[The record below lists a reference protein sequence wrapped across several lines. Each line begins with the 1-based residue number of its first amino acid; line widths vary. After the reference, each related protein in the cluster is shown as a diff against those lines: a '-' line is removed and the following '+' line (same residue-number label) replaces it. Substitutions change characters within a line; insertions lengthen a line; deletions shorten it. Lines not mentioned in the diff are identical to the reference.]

1 MIKRRSRSLKTK
13 LRFYIG
19 ETDKYRTSSVLA
31 EVLAEGIDYISSLCE
46 AFQNFYTSF
55 ENRIEALDRR
65 IAALSKKYGNT
76 AGRTSRY
83 VCATPNCFQRLLKE
97 MPYTGSSITIDKE
110 LAEEIY
116 NKVRNYSMLKD
127 KPENGGYFEQIFD
140 NGIIGYFKK
149 SLMEIYGSTVNM
161 DVLTALEKEAKYEKN
176 EYDATR
182 IEQYVKKVIAE
193 TRNLS
198 NPFIER
204 PLGEQKAPIA
214 ACTYSKELDPKD
226 DSPRSM
232 LIAKELGNYGGT
244 PDEDIPLN
252 MIMFYQSIYGLRA
265 NKLSKFSPGCAA
277 GGAFRW

>member
-1 MIKRRSRSLKTK
+1 MVVTLNRSL
-13 LRFYIG
+13 I
-19 ETDKYRTSSVLA
+19 
-31 EVLAEGIDYISSLCE
+31 
-46 AFQNFYTSF
+46 
-55 ENRIEALDRR
+55 
-65 IAALSKKYGNT
+65 
-76 AGRTSRY
+76 
-83 VCATPNCFQRLLKE
+83 
-97 MPYTGSSITIDKE
+97 ME
-110 LAEEIY
+110 L
-116 NKVRNYSMLKD
+116 
-127 KPENGGYFEQIFD
+127 F
-140 NGIIGYFKK
+140 GYFKK

-232 LIAKELGNYGGT
+232 LIAKELG
-244 PDEDIPLN
+244 
-252 MIMFYQSIYGLRA
+252 IMAEHRMRI
-265 NKLSKFSPGCAA
+265 
-277 GGAFRW
+277 FR

>member
-1 MIKRRSRSLKTK
+1 MCDTELLPETVKRDAL
-13 LRFYIG
+13 
-19 ETDKYRTSSVLA
+19 YRK
-31 EVLAEGIDYISSLCE
+31 
-46 AFQNFYTSF
+46 
-55 ENRIEALDRR
+55 R
-65 IAALSKKYGNT
+65 
-76 AGRTSRY
+76 
-83 VCATPNCFQRLLKE
+83 
-97 MPYTGSSITIDKE
+97 ITIDKE

-198 NPFIER
+198 NHLSSVRLVSRKHRLLHVHTVKSWIR
-204 PLGEQKAPIA
+204 
-214 ACTYSKELDPKD
+214 
-226 DSPRSM
+226 R
-232 LIAKELGNYGGT
+232 
-244 PDEDIPLN
+244 
-252 MIMFYQSIYGLRA
+252 MIHRDL
-265 NKLSKFSPGCAA
+265 C
-277 GGAFRW
+277 

>member
-1 MIKRRSRSLKTK
+1 
-13 LRFYIG
+13 
-19 ETDKYRTSSVLA
+19 
-31 EVLAEGIDYISSLCE
+31 
-46 AFQNFYTSF
+46 
-55 ENRIEALDRR
+55 
-65 IAALSKKYGNT
+65 
-76 AGRTSRY
+76 
-83 VCATPNCFQRLLKE
+83 

-226 DSPRSM
+226 D
-232 LIAKELGNYGGT
+232 
-244 PDEDIPLN
+244 
-252 MIMFYQSIYGLRA
+252 
-265 NKLSKFSPGCAA
+265 
-277 GGAFRW
+277 